1 MNRLVITGAVVTT
14 TVATILVGAGA
25 GVARSDGSRTLQAW
39 LSGPGAAQASKG
51 VFVGRLRGKTLTWS
65 LAYRRSSGSRAGA
78 AHLHIS
84 RLGGPVAA
92 TLCSPCKARSRGR
105 ILLGATAAKA
115 LQGGRAYID
124 VHVRSGAAPIHGRIV
139 TEAIPTLEILSPKA
153 GATLTL
159 PAQISY
165 RVTGLD
171 LEARQAHLEI
181 SAANTD
187 ARVVDLVLDDD
198 GTVTLPDVKDA
209 ALTGQR
215 SLVFQLATTD
225 RVPLPNPEAKVVVE
239 RLTIHGRRTGP

>member
-1 MNRLVITGAVVTT
+1 MNRLVITGVVVTA
-14 TVATILVGAGA
+14 TVAIILVGAGA

-39 LSGPGAAQASKG
+39 LSGPGAVQASRG
-51 VFVGRLRGKTLTWS
+51 VFVGTLRGRTLTWS
-65 LAYRRSSGSRAGA
+65 LAYRRSGSRAA
-78 AHLHIS
+78 SAHLHLS
-84 RLGGPVAA
+84 RVGGPVAA
-92 TLCSPCKARSRGR
+92 TLCSPCKATSRGR
-105 ILLGATAAKA
+105 IVLGASAAKA
-115 LQGGRAYID
+115 LHGGRAYID

-171 LEARQAHLEI
+171 LEAREAHLEI

-187 ARVVDLVLDDD
+187 ARIVDLVLDDD

-215 SLVFQLATTD
+215 SLVFQLATVD
-225 RVPLPNPEAKVVVE
+225 RVPLPNPEAKVVVP